1 MTLVGLVII
10 GKLLE
15 GIMNLKK
22 IIRIFILSFL
32 FCFGVS
38 AKTLEIMSYNVENL
52 FDAKPDVVNGKSKE
66 DFAYLPKDHP
76 NKETGC
82 KTVAKFRKREC
93 YETNWTEEKIE
104 WKLENVKTAIESEKN
119 NKPDF
124 LGLIEVENKEVVER
138 LAKKLGYSQVE
149 ITESPDERGIDVA
162 LIFNETES
170 IKKISRNEHVI
181 DVERPTRNILEVEF
195 LIDGKYPLTIFVNH
209 WPSLSNPDSWR
220 VKAAEKL
227 VNRVKEIQTKNPAMS
242 FLAIGDFNTIPENNP
257 HPFTTVL
264 QKDGFMIDGHEN
276 MVKSGKIS
284 QEEMAK
290 MPKGSYFYAKG
301 KQWNMLDRIFYSPN
315 LTDGKDLEV
324 TPESFR
330 IHMPKSV
337 LREWTI
343 GKGDDP
349 NSFVPFFV
357 PKSFKHEKN
366 SKDEMGFS
374 DHLPIYMKIEVPE
387 TKVEVKKETKKDKK
401 AAKKKK

>member
-1 MTLVGLVII
+1 MKFL
-10 GKLLE
+10 KL
-15 GIMNLKK
+15 NL
-22 IIRIFILSFL
+22 FLLLSLFLSF
-32 FCFGVS
+32 S
-38 AKTLEIMSYNVENL
+38 STAKTLEIMSYNVENL
-52 FDAKPDVVNGKSKE
+52 FDAKPDIVNGKPKE

-76 NKETGC
+76 NKQSGC
-82 KTVAKFRKREC
+82 KTVAKFRKHEC
-93 YETNWTEEKIE
+93 YETNWTEEKVD
-104 WKLENVKTAIESEKN
+104 WKLENVKTAVESEKS

-124 LGLIEVENKEVVER
+124 LGLIEVENRDVVER
-138 LAKKLGYSQVE
+138 LAKKLGYSSIE

-162 LIFNETES
+162 LIFNETDS
-170 IKKISRNEHVI
+170 IKKISRNEHIIEV
-181 DVERPTRNILEVEF
+181 DRPTRNILEVEF

-227 VNRVKEIQTKNPAMS
+227 VNRIKEIQTKTPAMS
-242 FLAIGDFNTIPENNP
+242 FVAIGDFNTIPENNP
-257 HPFTTVL
+257 HPFMTVL

-276 MVKSGKIS
+276 MVKSGKVS
-284 QEEMAK
+284 ADEMGK
-290 MPKGSYFYAKG
+290 MPKGSYFYAKQ

-330 IHMPKSV
+330 IHMPKAV

-349 NSFVPFFV
+349 NTFVPFFV

-366 SKDEMGFS
+366 SKEEMGFS
-374 DHLPIYMKIEVPE
+374 DHLPIYVKLEVPE
-387 TKVEVKKETKKDKK
+387 TKVEVKKENKKSS
-401 AAKKKK
+401 KKKK